1 MEKSKR
7 CIVFLGGNKE
17 SLPGIKIA
25 IKKKLLIVVCDK
37 STKAPARLYADH
49 FINSSIYKPLEIYK
63 KIKKK
68 KLKIDGIMSL
78 SADVPFSVNLLAN
91 KFNLQGYKVKSSRI
105 LSDKYKMKMF
115 FKKYNIDT
123 PKFYRIKNFKEL
135 IKKINLFKNFVLKPV
150 DSRGA
155 RGVFLLNKNSKNL
168 KKFYLQVLKHSKK
181 REILL
186 EEFIEGDQ
194 LSTET
199 LIYKNKA
206 FTVGISDRNYDKL
219 FTLSPHIIEN
229 GSDLPSIH
237 TRTLKNKINNII
249 GKIAKNL
256 GIDNGSIKGDLIVS
270 KNKIIVVEIAGRL
283 SGGYFSSHMIPAS
296 NGIKLVDLAI
306 NIALKEKIHKK
317 DLSEKD
323 FNFVTQRYIFRE
335 ENKMVK
341 KIIVPKWIKKSK
353 NVIFFD
359 LNIKKGSIIKKV
371 TDHTQRIGQVI
382 VKSKNRSKSIFLA
395 NKICKEINI
404 EV

>member
-1 MEKSKR
+1 MENSKR
-7 CIVFLGGNKE
+7 CIVFLGGGKE

-37 STKAPARLYADH
+37 SPKAPARIYADH
-49 FINSSIYKPLEIYK
+49 YINTSIYKPLEIYK
-63 KIKKK
+63 KLKRK
-68 KLKIDGIMSL
+68 KLRIDGIMSL

-91 KFNLQGYKVKSSRI
+91 KFNLYGYKINNSKI

-115 FKKYNIDT
+115 FKRNNIDT
-123 PKFYRIKNFKEL
+123 PRFYKVKNFKEL
-135 IKKINLFKNFVLKPV
+135 IKKVNSFNNFVIKPV

-181 REILL
+181 REILV
-186 EEFIEGDQ
+186 EKFIEGDQ

-199 LIYKNKA
+199 LIYNKKA

-229 GSDLPSIH
+229 GSDLPSRYAK
-237 TRTLKNKINNII
+237 TQKKRINNII
-249 GKIAKNL
+249 SKIAKKL
-256 GIDNGSIKGDLIVS
+256 GIVNGTIKGDLIIN

-306 NIALKEKIHKK
+306 KIALREKLYKK
-317 DLSEKD
+317 DLTEKNI
-323 FNFVTQRYIFRE
+323 NFVSQRYIFRE
-335 ENKMVK
+335 KNKRVK

-353 NVIFFD
+353 DVVFFD
-359 LNIKKGSIIKKV
+359 LNIKKGSIIGKV
-371 TDHTQRIGQVI
+371 TDHTKRIGQVI
-382 VKSKNRSKSIFLA
+382 VKSKNKSKSIFLA
-395 NKICKEINI
+395 DKICKEIDI
-404 EV
+404 RV